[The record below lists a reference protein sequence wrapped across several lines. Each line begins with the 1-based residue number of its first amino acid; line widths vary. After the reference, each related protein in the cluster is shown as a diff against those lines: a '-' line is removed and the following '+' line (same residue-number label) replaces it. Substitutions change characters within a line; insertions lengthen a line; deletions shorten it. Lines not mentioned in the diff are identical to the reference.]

1 MSETVVIGGGV
12 AGLASAILAADQG
25 HHVTLLEMNPQVG
38 GRAGLHN
45 EAGFAFDTGPS
56 WYLMPQVFERFFASV
71 GEDITEHLDLVTLD
85 PGYRV
90 SDRGLLDSAPQLTV
104 DVPHGYSGVRALF
117 ERLEPGVGPALDAYV
132 ESARDTHDLA
142 LDHFLY
148 TRFSSLREF
157 VSPQVARQAHRL
169 PRFLASPLDS
179 MVSRTVTH
187 PLLRQILGY
196 PAVFLGTE
204 PRRAPSLFHL
214 MSYLDLVDG
223 VRYPRGGMYEI
234 VRALTRLARA
244 RGVDIRT
251 STQVVS
257 LQLEGRTIAEV
268 VARTVPETTSGG
280 SELEVFPAANVI
292 AACDLHHLDTVLL
305 PPGRR
310 TRSVRGWGKRD
321 PGIGAVT
328 LLLGVDSK
336 LDALEHHNLFFTRDW
351 DANFDQIFVDGRLP
365 EPASAYVCAPSRTDD
380 TVAPP
385 GCENLFV
392 LIPAPASAHLTGAR
406 LGDYA
411 SRVIESLGERV
422 GVPDL
427 ESHLLVK
434 KVAGPGDFTTQFN
447 AWRGTALGP
456 ANTLFQSAMFRYP
469 VRAPHVD
476 NLVHAGAFAAPGVG
490 LPMCLISAHNAVEA
504 L

>member
-25 HHVTLLEMNPQVG
+25 HQVTLLEKNPQLG
-38 GRAGLHN
+38 GRAGLHE
-45 EAGFAFDTGPS
+45 EAGFTFDTGPS

-71 GEDITEHLDLVTLD
+71 GEDITKHLDLVTLD

-90 SDRGLLDSAPQLTV
+90 SDRGLLDSAPQFTV
-104 DVPHGYSGVRALF
+104 DVPHGYAGVRALF
-117 ERLEPGVGPALDAYV
+117 EQLEPGVGPALDAYV

-142 LDHFLY
+142 LEHFLY

-157 VSPQVARQAHRL
+157 TSPQVARRAHRL
-169 PRFLASPLDS
+169 PRFLLSPLNT

-234 VRALTRLARA
+234 VRALIRLARA
-244 RGVDIRT
+244 RGVDMRT

-257 LQLEGRTIAEV
+257 LQLEGRNIAEV
-268 VARTVPETTSGG
+268 VARTVPDPTSGG
-280 SELEVFPAANVI
+280 SELEVFPAENVI
-292 AACDLHHLDTVLL
+292 VACDLHHLDTTLL

-328 LLLGVDSK
+328 LLLGVDRK

-351 DANFDQIFVDGRLP
+351 DANFDQIFVDRQLP

-422 GVPDL
+422 GMPDL
-427 ESHLLVK
+427 KSHLLVK
-434 KVAGPGDFTTQFN
+434 RVAGPGDFTTQFN

>member
-12 AGLASAILAADQG
+12 AGLASAILAADRG
-25 HHVTLLEMNPQVG
+25 HQVTLLEMNPQVG

-71 GEDITEHLDLVTLD
+71 GEDISEHLDLVTLD

-104 DVPHGYSGVRALF
+104 DVPHGYAGVRALF

-132 ESARDTHDLA
+132 ESARNTHNLA
-142 LDHFLY
+142 LEHFLY

-157 VSPQVARQAHRL
+157 ASPQVARHAHRL
-169 PRFLASPLDS
+169 PRFLASPLDT
-179 MVSRTVTH
+179 MVSRTVAH

-257 LQLEGRTIAEV
+257 LTLEGRTITEV
-268 VARTVPETTSGG
+268 VARTVPNTTSGG
-280 SELEVFPAANVI
+280 DWCGDAAVGGGSQTGRAGAPQSVF
-292 AACDLHHLDTVLL
+292 H
-305 PPGRR
+305 
-310 TRSVRGWGKRD
+310 
-321 PGIGAVT
+321 
-328 LLLGVDSK
+328 
-336 LDALEHHNLFFTRDW
+336 
-351 DANFDQIFVDGRLP
+351 
-365 EPASAYVCAPSRTDD
+365 
-380 TVAPP
+380 
-385 GCENLFV
+385 
-392 LIPAPASAHLTGAR
+392 AR
-406 LGDYA
+406 LGRELRSDFRRWA
-411 SRVIESLGERV
+411 
-422 GVPDL
+422 
-427 ESHLLVK
+427 
-434 KVAGPGDFTTQFN
+434 VAGAG
-447 AWRGTALGP
+447 LGVC
-456 ANTLFQSAMFRYP
+456 
-469 VRAPHVD
+469 VRAQSHGC
-476 NLVHAGAFAAPGVG
+476 HGGAAGV
-490 LPMCLISAHNAVEA
+490 
-504 L
+504 